1 MAAELEVR
9 LSADTKQLR
18 KELDGAAAA
27 VEQYGKK
34 IEAQRN
40 TLEGLAVKNLKL
52 EQGLERLNKLY
63 AAGKIS
69 ADRFQI
75 STLSLTQSQARLQQQ
90 QTTGRKALSDYN
102 RSLNDL
108 GGSTTGGG
116 LRGVGKD
123 AKNVTP
129 TLLEFNRVI
138 QDAPFGIQG
147 VANNIQQLTANFG
160 QLTKDAGGTVPAL
173 KALAAGFIGPQGILF
188 GVSVVTSLLVTYGDR
203 LFRATG
209 LTKELTDA
217 TKEFAGSAKAEL
229 STLQALLAIAG
240 DEAQSRERR
249 NDAVAVLQDKYPD
262 YLKNLTTENTTT
274 EAIKKSVNELSAA
287 IENRAKVQGAQN
299 LITKKAEELFIE
311 QTKAQAQYQKIIDEL
326 PQTLQRAQ
334 QANQAYA
341 RGLGASSN
349 QIFDIQK
356 NEERQRDIANQRLSE
371 DLSEAEAE
379 YKKYVDQLATILAT
393 SPSLLSDFN
402 VKTVNEVRDTA
413 KALEATPI
421 YTPEQLAT
429 IFGITP
435 EAEEKLGAAAAR
447 LAETVNKSL
456 QGAAQ
461 PVKAYMAENEKI
473 LNEFNQN
480 ANSIIQRGIANT
492 FADFGQVIG
501 EGLVEG
507 GVTMNRVGSALLGG
521 FGSILIQLGELAI
534 QTGVSMLAVF
544 QALKTL
550 NPWVAIAAGVAL
562 VAIGSAFSS
571 GARQLAPST
580 GGSGGGAFGGA
591 SSNTIA
597 GQGAQQG
604 TASNSNSFGVSGSSG
619 GTVVF
624 EIQGQK
630 LIGVLNNTLRGNSR
644 LGGNLA
650 LG

>member
-9 LSADTKQLR
+9 LSADIKKLQSELNKAERELRDFGKAADREGAKAQSGLTKAG
-18 KELDGAAAA
+18 KGAANA
-27 VEQYGKK
+27 
-34 IEAQRN
+34 
-40 TLEGLAVKNLKL
+40 
-52 EQGLERLNKLY
+52 
-63 AAGKIS
+63 
-69 ADRFQI
+69 
-75 STLSLTQSQARLQQQ
+75 
-90 QTTGRKALSDYN
+90 
-102 RSLNDL
+102 
-108 GGSTTGGG
+108 
-116 LRGVGKD
+116 
-123 AKNVTP
+123 TP
-129 TLLEFNRVI
+129 ALLEFNRVI
-138 QDAPFGIQG
+138 QDAPFGIMG
-147 VANNIQQLTANFG
+147 VGNNIQQLTANFG
-160 QLTKDAGGTVPAL
+160 SLSQKTGGTTNAI
-173 KALAAGFIGPQGILF
+173 KAMVAGLSGPQGVLLAI
-188 GVSVVTSLLVTYGDR
+188 SAVTSLLTVFRNEIGALFSQTQQLTDSTKEFVSEARSEISTLKSLVEIAENTSLSYKVRQGAIER
-203 LFRATG
+203 LNEKYPEYLGNITQETINTNEAKAAVDG
-209 LTKELTDA
+209 LTKSLISQAKIKGVQDAIRGITDSRSQDLT
-217 TKEFAGSAKAEL
+217 KG
-229 STLQALLAIAG
+229 LL
-240 DEAQSRERR
+240 ER
-249 NDAVAVLQDKYPD
+249 
-262 YLKNLTTENTTT
+262 
-274 EAIKKSVNELSAA
+274 
-287 IENRAKVQGAQN
+287 
-299 LITKKAEELFIE
+299 
-311 QTKAQAQYQKIIDEL
+311 
-326 PQTLQRAQ
+326 Q
-334 QANQAYA
+334 QAA
-341 RGLGASSN
+341 RDVEAE
-349 QIFDIQK
+349 IK
-356 NEERQRDIANQRLSE
+356 RLSE
-371 DLSEAEAE
+371 TYKDFFKVEGGIPLGQQTTQAVRQLEKNLGGLTGPIGSRLNELLGKFTDADKNLKGVEGDIQERLNDLENILNNFTISSLSQAGELFDGDEVIVKPIKEAIE
-379 YKKYVDQLATILAT
+379 K
-393 SPSLLSDFN
+393 S
-402 VKTVNEVRDTA
+402 R

-421 YTPEQLAT
+421 YTPEQLVE
-429 IFGITP
+429 IFGLTP
-435 EAEEKLGAAAAR
+435 EAEEKLASAAAN
-447 LAETVNKSL
+447 LNETVKKAL

-461 PVKAYMAENEKI
+461 PVKALLSEKEKL

-480 ANSIIQRGIANT
+480 ANNIIQRGIANT